1 MINVAVDGPAGAGK
15 STVSRRVAKILGL
28 VYVDTGALYRA
39 IGLYAIENGID
50 TKDEKAVTSV
60 LKDIT
65 VDLDNS
71 GGEQRV
77 LLCGE
82 DVTGNIRTGAVSMAA
97 SDVSSYPEVRA
108 FLLETQ
114 KKIAR
119 EKSVIMDGRDIG
131 TVVLPEADVK
141 VFLTADAA
149 VRAKRRFLELT
160 ERKEKV
166 DYNTILAEI
175 NERDHND
182 KNRAVAPLKQADDAI
197 LLDTSEMSFDESIQ
211 ALVNIIRKGT
221 DIK

>member
-15 STVSRRVAKILGL
+15 STVSRRAAKILGL

-131 TVVLPEADVK
+131 TVVLPKADVK

-182 KNRAVAPLKQADDAI
+182 KNRAAAPLKQADDAI

>member
-15 STVSRRVAKILGL
+15 STVSRRAAKILGL

-71 GGEQRV
+71 DGEQRV

-197 LLDTSEMSFDESIQ
+197 LLDTSKMSFDESIQ

>member
-15 STVSRRVAKILGL
+15 STVSRRAAKILGL

-77 LLCGE
+77 LLCGV

-141 VFLTADAA
+141 VFLTADAD

>member
-15 STVSRRVAKILGL
+15 STVSRRAAKILGL

-39 IGLYAIENGID
+39 IGLYAIEKGID

-131 TVVLPEADVK
+131 TVVLPDADVK

-197 LLDTSEMSFDESIQ
+197 LLDTSKMSFDESIQ

>member
-15 STVSRRVAKILGL
+15 STVSRRAAKILGL

-197 LLDTSEMSFDESIQ
+197 LLDTSKMSFDESIQ

>member
-15 STVSRRVAKILGL
+15 STVSRRAAKILGL

-39 IGLYAIENGID
+39 IGLYAIEKGID

-71 GGEQRV
+71 DGEQRV

-197 LLDTSEMSFDESIQ
+197 LLDTSKMSFDESIQ

>member
-15 STVSRRVAKILGL
+15 STVSRRAAKILGL

-114 KKIAR
+114 KKISR

-131 TVVLPEADVK
+131 TVVLPKADVK

-182 KNRAVAPLKQADDAI
+182 KNRAAAPLKQADDAI

>member
-15 STVSRRVAKILGL
+15 STVSRRAAKILGL

>member
-15 STVSRRVAKILGL
+15 STVSRRAAKILGL

-39 IGLYAIENGID
+39 IGLYAIEKGID

-60 LKDIT
+60 LKEIT

-141 VFLTADAA
+141 VFLTADAD

-197 LLDTSEMSFDESIQ
+197 LLDTSEMSFDESIH

>member
-15 STVSRRVAKILGL
+15 STVSRRAAKILGL

-39 IGLYAIENGID
+39 IGLYVIEKGID

-71 GGEQRV
+71 DGEQRV

-197 LLDTSEMSFDESIQ
+197 LLDTSKMSFDESIQ

>member
-15 STVSRRVAKILGL
+15 STVSRRAAKILGL

-131 TVVLPEADVK
+131 TIVLPKADVK

-182 KNRAVAPLKQADDAI
+182 KNRAAAPLKQADDAI

>member
-15 STVSRRVAKILGL
+15 STVSRRAAKILGL

-39 IGLYAIENGID
+39 IGLYAIEKGID
-50 TKDEKAVTSV
+50 TKDEQAVTSV

-141 VFLTADAA
+141 VFLTADAQ

-197 LLDTSEMSFDESIQ
+197 LLDTSKMSFDESIQ

>member
-15 STVSRRVAKILGL
+15 STVSRRAAKILGL

-39 IGLYAIENGID
+39 IGLYTIENGID

>member
-15 STVSRRVAKILGL
+15 STVSRRAAKILGL

-60 LKDIT
+60 LKNIT

-131 TVVLPEADVK
+131 TVVLPKADVK

>member
-15 STVSRRVAKILGL
+15 STVSRRAAKILGL

-39 IGLYAIENGID
+39 IGLYVIEKGID
-50 TKDEKAVTSV
+50 TKDEKVVTSV

-71 GGEQRV
+71 DGEQRV

-131 TVVLPEADVK
+131 TVVLPDADVK
-141 VFLTADAA
+141 VFLTADAQ

-197 LLDTSEMSFDESIQ
+197 LLDTSKMSFDESIQ

>member
-15 STVSRRVAKILGL
+15 STVSRRAAKILGL

-39 IGLYAIENGID
+39 IGLYAIEKGID

-60 LKDIT
+60 LKEIT

-141 VFLTADAA
+141 VFLTADAD

>member
-1 MINVAVDGPAGAGK
+1 MRNVAVDGPAGAGK
-15 STVSRRVAKILGL
+15 STVSRRAAKILGL

-71 GGEQRV
+71 DGEQRV

-141 VFLTADAA
+141 VFLTADAQ

-197 LLDTSEMSFDESIQ
+197 LLDTSKMSFDESIQ

>member
-15 STVSRRVAKILGL
+15 STVSRRAAKILGL

-71 GGEQRV
+71 DGEQRV

-131 TVVLPEADVK
+131 TVVLPDADVK

-197 LLDTSEMSFDESIQ
+197 LLDTSKMSFDESIQ

>member
-15 STVSRRVAKILGL
+15 STVSRRAAKILGL

-131 TVVLPEADVK
+131 TVVLPKADVK

>member
-15 STVSRRVAKILGL
+15 STVSRRAAKILGL

-39 IGLYAIENGID
+39 IGLYVIEKGID

-71 GGEQRV
+71 DGEQRV

-97 SDVSSYPEVRA
+97 SDVSSYSEVRA

-131 TVVLPEADVK
+131 TVVLPDADVK

-197 LLDTSEMSFDESIQ
+197 LLDTSKMSFDESIQ

>member
-15 STVSRRVAKILGL
+15 STVSRRAAKILGL

-39 IGLYAIENGID
+39 IGFYAIENGID

-131 TVVLPEADVK
+131 TVVLPKADVK

-182 KNRAVAPLKQADDAI
+182 KNRAAAPLKQADDAI

>member
-15 STVSRRVAKILGL
+15 STVSRRAAKILGL

-71 GGEQRV
+71 DGEQRV

-119 EKSVIMDGRDIG
+119 KKSVIMDGRDIG
-131 TVVLPEADVK
+131 TVVLPDADVK

-197 LLDTSEMSFDESIQ
+197 LLDTSKMSFDESIQ

>member
-15 STVSRRVAKILGL
+15 STVSRRAAKILGL

-39 IGLYAIENGID
+39 IGLYAIEKGID

-60 LKDIT
+60 LKEIT

-131 TVVLPEADVK
+131 TVVLPGADVK
-141 VFLTADAA
+141 VFLTADAQ

-160 ERKEKV
+160 ERNEKV
-166 DYNTILAEI
+166 DYDTILAEI

-182 KNRAVAPLKQADDAI
+182 KNRAVAPLKQADDAV
-197 LLDTSEMSFDESIQ
+197 LLDTSDMSFDESIQ

>member
-15 STVSRRVAKILGL
+15 STVSRRAAKILGL

-39 IGLYAIENGID
+39 IGLYVIEKGID

-71 GGEQRV
+71 DGEQRV

-141 VFLTADAA
+141 VFLTADAQ

-197 LLDTSEMSFDESIQ
+197 LLDTSKMSFDESIQ

>member
-15 STVSRRVAKILGL
+15 STVSRRAAKILGL

-39 IGLYAIENGID
+39 IGLYVIEKGID

-71 GGEQRV
+71 DGEQRV

-131 TVVLPEADVK
+131 TVVLPDADVK

-197 LLDTSEMSFDESIQ
+197 LLDTSKMSFDESIQ

>member
-15 STVSRRVAKILGL
+15 STVSRRAAKILGL

-39 IGLYAIENGID
+39 IGLYTIENGID

-131 TVVLPEADVK
+131 TVVLPKADVK

-182 KNRAVAPLKQADDAI
+182 KNRAAAPLKQADDAI

>member
-15 STVSRRVAKILGL
+15 STVSRRAAKILGL

-50 TKDEKAVTSV
+50 TKNEKAVTAA

-131 TVVLPEADVK
+131 TVVLPDADVK
-141 VFLTADAA
+141 VFLTADAQ

-197 LLDTSEMSFDESIQ
+197 LLDTSKMSFDESIQ

>member
-15 STVSRRVAKILGL
+15 STVSRRAAKILGL

-141 VFLTADAA
+141 VFLTADAQ

-197 LLDTSEMSFDESIQ
+197 LLDTSKMSFDESIQ